1 MPGPCTRHADEADVP
16 DRVFHLAVPVVDVRF
31 VGIGEAAG

>member
-1 MPGPCTRHADEADVP
+1 VDVP
-16 DRVFHLAVPVVDVRF
+16 DRVFHLAFPVVDVRF